1 MGTATQSSRAASQD
15 TQSPATASAA
25 RRWLPRR
32 DPAPRSS
39 RSGSFWARL
48 PGTALIWLFAAFCG
62 FAFLFMLSSSLKS
75 SFNVLNHPFRPP
87 TELKF
92 SNWAKAWHDGGFG
105 PAFANSVLVVAVA
118 ATGTVLI
125 AAPAAYVLGRN
136 QTRLSGGVSVYFV
149 LGLGIP
155 MQIIVLPLYAIM
167 AKLHLIDN
175 LAGLIL
181 LYVVVNLPFAVFL
194 LTSFFA
200 TLPGELEEA
209 AALDGVGPAMTFW
222 RIMLPLAKGGL
233 LTALT
238 LVAISCWNET
248 FLALMF
254 LQTND
259 NFTLPLAL
267 VNFLTQQQFTGADF
281 GVMFAGVSIAV
292 LPMLGLYAW
301 LGRRITEGLTLGAG
315 K

>member
-1 MGTATQSSRAASQD
+1 MSTATRGARAA
-15 TQSPATASAA
+15 TE
-25 RRWLPRR
+25 R
-32 DPAPRSS
+32 DPRTPAAPGTGR
-39 RSGSFWARL
+39 RRIPWARL
-48 PGTALIWLFAAFCG
+48 PGTALIWLFVAFCG
-62 FAFLFMLSSSLKS
+62 FAFLFMLLSSLKS
-75 SFNVLNHPFRPP
+75 SFNVLNHPFRLP

-92 SNWAKAWHDGGFG
+92 SNWSRAWHDGGFG
-105 PAFANSVLVVAVA
+105 PAFVNSATVVAVA
-118 ATGTVLI
+118 AAGTVLI
-125 AAPAAYVLGRN
+125 ASPAAYVLGRN
-136 QTRLSGGVSVYFV
+136 QGRVSGGLSLYFV

-155 MQIIVLPLYAIM
+155 MQIIVLPLYSIM

-175 LAGLIL
+175 LAGLIV
-181 LYVVVNLPFAVFL
+181 LYIVVNLPFTVYL
-194 LTSFFA
+194 LMSFFA

-209 AALDGVGPAMTFW
+209 AALDGVGPGMTFW

-233 LTALT
+233 VTSLI
-238 LVAISCWNET
+238 LVAIACWNET

-267 VNFLTQQQFTGADF
+267 VNFLTQQQFTGQDF

-292 LPMLGLYAW
+292 LPMLALYAW